1 MKVLREEMLVK
12 ASVDVN
18 SNKFWR
24 AILTDDFTVQVY
36 NGRIGSDGQKQPEK
50 KFTSEAAAVRFLESK
65 LREKEKGGY
74 KPFQGVATTKTKSG
88 ASRLALEMA
97 ASEQI
102 RTRDKDKVID
112 LIKRL
117 VQANVHSILKS
128 TDLKYDDETGV
139 FQTPLGIVTQE
150 TIVEARDLL
159 QKLGKHIEAKDFDSA
174 DVKALIA
181 SYLMLIPQ
189 KVGRQLT
196 VKGVLPDGEAV
207 VKQSGILDDLE
218 TSIAQVAVLRQQQ
231 AQAQQTATPAPIEKI
246 FNCEINV
253 VTDQSVIDEIAAFFK
268 KGAKS
273 MHASYGYKI
282 KTVYELTIDSMTKA
296 FEEHGRKVGNIE
308 RMWHGTRPG
317 NLLSILKSGLM
328 IPPSAASFVTGRLFG
343 DGLYGSF
350 ESTKSLN
357 YSTGWWAGKAESQ
370 CFMFLIDMA
379 LGKTYV
385 PTRTHEKLPHPGTDS
400 TTAVPGKSGIA
411 NSELIVY
418 KTSQVLPRFL
428 IEFEQ

>member
-1 MKVLREEMLVK
+1 MKVIREEMLVK
-12 ASVDVN
+12 ASVQDN
-18 SNKFWR
+18 NNKFWR
-24 AILTDDFTVQVY
+24 VSVSEDYSVQVI
-36 NGRIGSDGQKQPEK
+36 NGRIGSDGQHQPLK
-50 KFTSEAAAVRFLESK
+50 KFNSEAEAYRFVDSK
-65 LREKEKGGY
+65 LREKERGGY
-74 KPFQGVATTKTKSG
+74 KPFQGVTSAKSSGG

-102 RTRDKDKVID
+102 RTRDKDEVTD

-128 TDLKYDDETGV
+128 TDLKYDDDTGV
-139 FQTPLGIVTQE
+139 FQTPLGVVTQV
-150 TIVEARDLL
+150 TINDARALL
-159 QKLGKHIEAKDFDSA
+159 SKLAKHIQAADFDSSE
-174 DVKALIA
+174 VQELLA

-189 KVGRQLT
+189 KVGRKLT
-196 VKGVLPDGEAV
+196 VKGVLPDQDSVE
-207 VKQSGILDDLE
+207 KQSGILDDLE
-218 TSIAQVAVLRQQQ
+218 SSIVQLAELRKQQALAQQAATPQAVEQIFSCELNIVRDRAVL
-231 AQAQQTATPAPIEKI
+231 AEIE
-246 FNCEINV
+246 
-253 VTDQSVIDEIAAFFK
+253 AFFK

-282 KTVYELTIDSMTKA
+282 KCVYELSIDSMTKA
-296 FEEHGRKVGNIE
+296 FDERGKLVGNVQ

-317 NLLSILKSGLM
+317 NLLSILKSGIL
-328 IPPSAASFVTGRLFG
+328 IPRSDASWVTGRLFG
-343 DGLYGSF
+343 DGCYGSY

-357 YSTGWWAGKAESQ
+357 YSTGWWAGKVEKQ

-385 PTRTHEKLPHPGTDS
+385 PSRTHEKLPHPGTDS
-400 TTAVPGKSGIA
+400 TTAVPGISGIQ

-418 KTSQVLPRFL
+418 KTEQVCPRYL